1 MPRATPSP
9 LLRGGSFFEGP
20 RWRDGRWWVSDF
32 YRHLVLAVGPDG
44 TCEEVMEVPGQ
55 PSGLGWLADGS
66 LLVVS
71 MNDQR
76 VLRCARSGKV
86 TLHADLRGRAVG
98 RLNDMVVDAAGRAFV
113 GSFGFDLMAG
123 DDPASSSVWRVDPD
137 GAVTEAATGMLFPNG
152 SVVTPDGST
161 LVVGETFGCRYS
173 AFTIAAD
180 GRLTERRVWA
190 QLAPTPR
197 LGSFAEL
204 LPQVTVAPDGCCLDA
219 EGRIWCADATR
230 GRCILVR
237 EGGAVVDEVRAPDG
251 LQVFACMLG
260 GPDGRTLLLCC
271 APDFDESRRSA
282 ARQAVLLTT
291 VVDIP
296 HAGLP

>member
-44 TCEEVMEVPGQ
+44 ACEEVMEVPGQ

-219 EGRIWCADATR
+219 EGRIWCADAAR

-291 VVDIP
+291 VVDVP

>member
-44 TCEEVMEVPGQ
+44 ACEEVMEVPGQ

-237 EGGAVVDEVRAPDG
+237 EGGAVIDEVHAPDG
-251 LQVFACMLG
+251 LRVFACMLG

-291 VVDIP
+291 VVDVP